1 MSIIIGLFG
10 VILNMYGVSITPSTI
25 TIFSILGFII
35 TYILQKPSIAQ
46 YIKNLFCNYDWAD
59 ETIKLYQSIPHIYRK
74 SFWISFGLINLAF
87 LFHTINFMWGGYDWQ
102 AVRTTVDSSQSLKD
116 GFFSA
121 YLLQNLLFDGKI
133 LPVINNLWSFLGLSL
148 TGILLAIYFQ
158 ITTSTLAIVVLTLIF
173 SVTPYTLGWLYFTQN
188 TLGHL
193 WAPALS
199 MIAILLS
206 NKDASSV
213 NKKYVYNLI
222 AISLFI
228 ISLGTFFPVINFIL
242 ITILGRILLGIGVN
256 GVNFRKA
263 LSRQLQN
270 ITNLTA
276 AILIYIFVILLLK
289 DANISPNI
297 YNISFIY
304 VIYSIPATIK
314 NMFLQFTTTLPFIGI
329 EYKILYLTITL
340 LAVFSLILKTPTVKS
355 ALKSLIMLPII
366 LFASQLSTLFFVTNY
381 HVVTVAFYS
390 LPILYALMY
399 SILIRINSP
408 LLKRIT
414 YALAIIAIF
423 SSFVRI
429 SYALKVWKFGF
440 DAETKLVERIIT
452 RMERMPEFNV
462 DNQYKLIQIGSK
474 SLRSKYYLAQANETE
489 SKALLSLPYY
499 IEGKAKDAYNFFYQA
514 DFVSEDASIDTIKN
528 NKTIRDFIIYKA
540 RPYPAK
546 ESIFIH
552 DDYIIF
558 ILDENALIEAQRRIT
573 EN

>member
-1 MSIIIGLFG
+1 
-10 VILNMYGVSITPSTI
+10 
-25 TIFSILGFII
+25 
-35 TYILQKPSIAQ
+35 
-46 YIKNLFCNYDWAD
+46 
-59 ETIKLYQSIPHIYRK
+59 
-74 SFWISFGLINLAF
+74 
-87 LFHTINFMWGGYDWQ
+87 
-102 AVRTTVDSSQSLKD
+102 
-116 GFFSA
+116 
-121 YLLQNLLFDGKI
+121 
-133 LPVINNLWSFLGLSL
+133 
-148 TGILLAIYFQ
+148 
-158 ITTSTLAIVVLTLIF
+158 
-173 SVTPYTLGWLYFTQN
+173 
-188 TLGHL
+188 
-193 WAPALS
+193 
-199 MIAILLS
+199 
-206 NKDASSV
+206 
-213 NKKYVYNLI
+213 
-222 AISLFI
+222 
-228 ISLGTFFPVINFIL
+228 
-242 ITILGRILLGIGVN
+242 
-256 GVNFRKA
+256 
-263 LSRQLQN
+263 
-270 ITNLTA
+270 
-276 AILIYIFVILLLK
+276 
-289 DANISPNI
+289 
-297 YNISFIY
+297 
-304 VIYSIPATIK
+304 
-314 NMFLQFTTTLPFIGI
+314 
-329 EYKILYLTITL
+329 
-340 LAVFSLILKTPTVKS
+340 
-355 ALKSLIMLPII
+355 MLPII